1 MSPPAPSN
9 PLDETRQKIMERVNA
24 DPFLQNINCLL
35 DEKGDLDAKVEAQ
48 LAKLG
53 LALIFEIEK
62 GTPSFPAAGAFKIEL
77 KASFTVLENVLI
89 NRDPQNASASG
100 KFASDVICRLYEV
113 FHPMKPQNPLH
124 LGDWNLISDV
134 SSVVNYNV
142 EGIAYV
148 RWTPKKE
155 E

>member
-1 MSPPAPSN
+1 MPQKPTN
-9 PLDETRQKIMERVNA
+9 PLDATRQKIMEIVNA
-24 DPFLQNINCLL
+24 DPFLQSVNCLL

-62 GTPSFPAAGAFKIEL
+62 GVPSFPAAGAFKMEL
-77 KASFTVLENVLI
+77 TASFTVLENVLI
-89 NRDPQNASASG
+89 NRDPGNTSASG
-100 KFASDVICRLYEV
+100 KTAADVIVRLFEV
-113 FHPMKPQNPLH
+113 FHPMTPNNPLT
-124 LGDWNLISDV
+124 LGEFNLISDV

-142 EGIAYV
+142 SGKVLA
-148 RWTPKKE
+148 RWTPKTE